1 MNSFRF
7 IVIDGTL
14 RMLLSNHHQ
23 SKNLTRQYG
32 SPLAAPTPY
41 AMPLTVVIHSC
52 SINLPPLTLPSS
64 VSRYTGKPSRPPANS
79 NDARYQTSMTS
90 DPDLRKAAE
99 QGTLIGTT
107 EEIIQLLGKLRNG
120 GVEYVF
126 LAGAQ
131 MTPPQMRIFAIE
143 IMPAFA

>member
-1 MNSFRF
+1 
-7 IVIDGTL
+7 
-14 RMLLSNHHQ
+14 
-23 SKNLTRQYG
+23 
-32 SPLAAPTPY
+32 
-41 AMPLTVVIHSC
+41 
-52 SINLPPLTLPSS
+52 
-64 VSRYTGKPSRPPANS
+64 
-79 NDARYQTSMTS
+79 MTS

-131 MTPPQMRIFAIE
+131 MVPPQMRIFAKE